1 MPLPKECKM
10 PQIDID
16 HRAVSRYW
24 GARIVGADIGFKPE
38 MYRAVFV
45 RLTDKALYEYN
56 MARNAVLAQIER
68 KDISHPLVT
77 NIGGT
82 PFYPVVIANHLET
95 CINATKRALD
105 ILKRVIRCPESPFF
119 INRAHQKNI
128 NQYFESIKNMRNKL
142 EHIDNEILKDEIKKG
157 QPIFLMINEDASEV
171 KIGDKKLNLISL
183 AEVVSKLHKLA
194 LELALYNSPGCENE
208 KFKYVSPKTEI

>member
-1 MPLPKECKM
+1 MSLPKECKM
-10 PQIDID
+10 PKIDIN

-77 NIGGT
+77 TIGGT
-82 PFYPVVIANHLET
+82 PFYIVVIGNHLET
-95 CINATKRALD
+95 CINATRRALD
-105 ILKRVIRCPESPFF
+105 ILDRIIHYREFPFF
-119 INRAHQKNI
+119 INRAHRKNI
-128 NQYFESIKNMRNKL
+128 ERYYKRIKEMRNKL
-142 EHIDNEILKDEIKKG
+142 EHIEKEISKDEIKKG
-157 QPIFLMINEDASEV
+157 QPIFLTINEDASEV
-171 KIGDKKLNLISL
+171 KMGDEKLNLISL
-183 AEVVSKLHKLA
+183 ARVVSNLHKFA
-194 LELALYNSPGCENE
+194 LELALYNSPGYDEE
-208 KFKYVSPKTEI
+208 FKYIFPKTKI

>member
-10 PQIDID
+10 PKIDIN

-105 ILKRVIRCPESPFF
+105 ILKRIIRCPESPFF
-119 INRAHQKNI
+119 INRAHQKILTN
-128 NQYFESIKNMRNKL
+128 
-142 EHIDNEILKDEIKKG
+142 ILKASKICA
-157 QPIFLMINEDASEV
+157 IN
-171 KIGDKKLNLISL
+171 LNI
-183 AEVVSKLHKLA
+183 
-194 LELALYNSPGCENE
+194 
-208 KFKYVSPKTEI
+208 